1 MSQLLLQI
9 LIYPEPGRKEEEALG
24 AAHMPAGRAELTVI
38 TFDPGL
44 TETEGFRAQQGY
56 RVMLPGNMLVRFSEY
71 FFHAFCSGSCH
82 RPGIKVVKNRV
93 ADHQGIRY

>member
-44 TETEGFRAQQGY
+44 TDRIG
-56 RVMLPGNMLVRFSEY
+56 
-71 FFHAFCSGSCH
+71 H
-82 RPGIKVVKNRV
+82 RLE
-93 ADHQGIRY
+93 Q